1 MEIRNMKTTKQ
12 HKLVQE
18 RANLLEKNE
27 QLKAELQVLIDK
39 SNYDNDHYTFSDDE
53 RGEQISSEITINA
66 RKMEAINRKLE
77 MYEVIDD
84 CFDAFY
90 KRLKKEFDINPNN
103 KVVIRGKD
111 LLDEFKR
118 ADEAKKYEVKRKKQ

>member
-66 RKMEAINRKLE
+66 RKMEA
-77 MYEVIDD
+77 M
-84 CFDAFY
+84 A
-90 KRLKKEFDINPNN
+90 P
-103 KVVIRGKD
+103 
-111 LLDEFKR
+111 
-118 ADEAKKYEVKRKKQ
+118 

>member
-1 MEIRNMKTTKQ
+1 MKTTKQ

-90 KRLKKEFDINPNN
+90 KRLKK
-103 KVVIRGKD
+103 
-111 LLDEFKR
+111 
-118 ADEAKKYEVKRKKQ
+118 